1 MEETFDKELVKKY
14 PFPIA
19 TYYAK
24 MQKEE
29 KCMNKCRGCFK
40 TRTCWSSSKRR
51 CEDSESQTGLH
62 Q

>member
-1 MEETFDKELVKKY
+1 MEETFDKELVKKKY

-29 KCMNKCRGCFK
+29 KCMQRLFQDENLLEFI
-40 TRTCWSSSKRR
+40 
-51 CEDSESQTGLH
+51 QTET
-62 Q
+62 

>member
-1 MEETFDKELVKKY
+1 MEETFVKELVKKKY

-40 TRTCWSSSKRR
+40 TRTCWSSSKQRR
-51 CEDSESQTGLH
+51 EDSES
-62 Q
+62 